1 MKAFLKDNIAL
12 AAAITLPLLLAVIFA
27 LSTVFTK
34 ATVEDPKTDFLI
46 VTDAD
51 TYTGFEFNIVNDEL
65 TVSFKEQPK
74 DSQGNVMPYTGKPRL
89 WRIRAPEMSA
99 EEISLKNPNGTK
111 STAKIDIPGITDI
124 TVRSISPSPDGYTFV
139 NSYHG
144 NGGNLMTE
152 LFAGGSN
159 YRDRYTTALQKQGR
173 TVPVKLPLGNDY
185 YAYNTRFIGWI
196 IEEQG
201 AAQ

>member
-12 AAAITLPLLLAVIFA
+12 AAAITLPLLLALIFA
-27 LSTVFTK
+27 LSAIFTN

-46 VTDAD
+46 VTDNTD
-51 TYTGFEFNIVNDEL
+51 SVGFGFSVVNERLTISFQEYKDSNGNVIQYTGN
-65 TVSFKEQPK
+65 
-74 DSQGNVMPYTGKPRL
+74 PRL
-89 WRIRAPEMSA
+89 WRVRTPEMSV
-99 EEISLKNPNGTK
+99 EEISLKNPNGIK
-111 STAKIDIPGITDI
+111 STARIDIPGITDI

-173 TVPVKLPLGNDY
+173 TVPIKLPLGDDY
-185 YAYNTRFIGWI
+185 YGYNTRFIGWI